1 MARNGFR
8 SALLRRGQ
16 RSTSRSARRE
26 RAATH
31 ARRSRYLDGRRTLK
45 RAALRDCGRRCVYCG
60 DRLEIE
66 TATLDHV
73 VPRAHGGP
81 HLPGNLVPAC
91 APCNRMKADMLPFE
105 FFTRYPWA
113 GQNFV
118 RYARTVH
125 RSLKRGARRALSL
138 AMAA

>member
-1 MARNGFR
+1 MTQL
-8 SALLRRGQ
+8 SRG
-16 RSTSRSARRE
+16 RGLTRRE
-26 RAATH
+26 RAMRGRKPLRH
-31 ARRSRYLDGRRTLK
+31 QLEGRRTIK

-60 DRLEIE
+60 DRLQLE

-73 VPRAHGGP
+73 YPRAKGGP
-81 HLPGNLVPAC
+81 NLPGNLVPAC
-91 APCNRMKADMLPFE
+91 VSCNQMKADMLPFE
-105 FFTRYPWA
+105 FFARYPWA

>member
-8 SALLRRGQ
+8 TALLRRRG
-16 RSTSRSARRE
+16 RHERRE
-26 RAATH
+26 RAERH

-60 DRLEIE
+60 ERLELD

-73 VPRAHGGP
+73 YPRARGGP
-81 HLPGNLVPAC
+81 NLPGNLVPAC
-91 APCNRMKADMLPFE
+91 EGCNQMKADMLPFE